1 MQKLVKEKTG
11 KKPFT
16 NINILEFN
24 GLNWID
30 NCLCNYL
37 VDSIFFS
44 FTSWNSI
51 KKEIFKEKFGG
62 IDPGAP
68 NNPKMGKKF
77 LTTTLITTIIF
88 AVIYYLV
95 KIDLL
100 NLREFYNNVPFKT
113 IYSNNKRSSNRSK
126 N

>member
-1 MQKLVKEKTG
+1 M
-11 KKPFT
+11 
-16 NINILEFN
+16 
-24 GLNWID
+24 
-30 NCLCNYL
+30 
-37 VDSIFFS
+37 DSIFFS

-95 KIDLL
+95 KIELL
-100 NLREFYNNVPFKT
+100 NLREFLQ
-113 IYSNNKRSSNRSK
+113 
-126 N
+126 